1 MAKQRS
7 DVQNQLAELLFKE
20 GVTQKQ
26 ETSFC
31 QAIRD
36 GKLPSVIPDVK
47 RFPAAMALSPKGSRL
62 PTTWPSFTSW
72 ASTTDRAGSS
82 EVTGS
87 QALAEA
93 DVLIVRCERTSGLSC
108 ARRDPGGT

>member
-31 QAIRD
+31 QAMCD

-62 PTTWPSFTSW
+62 PTTWRPS
-72 ASTTDRAGSS
+72 RAGRRLR
-82 EVTGS
+82 TG
-87 QALAEA
+87 L
-93 DVLIVRCERTSGLSC
+93 VLRRSRVRKRWLRPTS
-108 ARRDPGGT
+108 